1 MNLQSCV
8 ALRAGDMEFY
18 ASVWP
23 FWLEIWT
30 LFFLRGSSSCGNGCP
45 CGAVAL
51 QVGGMVSN
59 ISVRP
64 LKV

>member
-18 ASVWP
+18 ASVSP
-23 FWLEIWT
+23 FWLEEWT
-30 LFFLRGSSSCGNGCP
+30 FFFLLGSSSFENGCP

-51 QVGGMVSN
+51 QVGHMDSN
-59 ISVRP
+59 I
-64 LKV
+64 